1 MAATRSWECKV
12 FSHAHARIRG
22 FFSFEQ
28 KHEYEQEQ
36 ENEMIA
42 RIWHGWTKPQDAKAY
57 EEMLRDEIFPGIA
70 RQNIEGYHG
79 AELFIRDDGDEVEF
93 LTLLRFDSMKAV
105 KEFAGE
111 NQSKPVIHPNAE
123 ALLTRMDERS
133 RHYRIVI

>member
-1 MAATRSWECKV
+1 
-12 FSHAHARIRG
+12 
-22 FFSFEQ
+22 
-28 KHEYEQEQ
+28 
-36 ENEMIA
+36 MIA
-42 RIWHGWTKPQDAKAY
+42 RIWHGWTKPENAKAY
-57 EEMLRDEIFPGIA
+57 DDMLRDEIFPGIA
-70 RQNIEGYHG
+70 RRKIKGYRG